1 MDSYVF
7 FFCRVCCCWLTA
19 LCCHFT
25 TLDAS
30 VYYPSLPSVNEAR
43 LYIFGMANFVGLISL
58 EVGTGQVREIE
69 QASGRQRH
77 RVDIV
82 RACTMCVCVCETTTT
97 PNFLAKK
104 KNTHQIWGMNIFLLF
119 TCIHKDITHS
129 HRMFGYS
136 DASSIWYAWCMHC
149 HCRMQK
155 MIIDMCVRSCG
166 VENAEWNGVEV
177 TGGQAGGASCCCN
190 SEMTLT
196 QTCLIFAKI
205 MLFASSDGRA
215 DGNAAPKFYNW
226 DLCECCIQKPY
237 QEPIEKCMLLSNF
250 NDGAL
255 LQHSIFDKHTHTL
268 HVLLLSVLA
277 WHAFHMRNEGEVV
290 HASSTSI
297 CVWKFVLYY
306 TGFSVPFMS
315 FFHHC
320 F

>member
-104 KNTHQIWGMNIFLLF
+104 KHTPNMGNEYFSSFHLHTQRYNTFTSDVRILGCFEYLICMVHALPLPDAENDHRYVCTVVWCGECGMKWSRG
-119 TCIHKDITHS
+119 HW
-129 HRMFGYS
+129 RPG
-136 DASSIWYAWCMHC
+136 
-149 HCRMQK
+149 R
-155 MIIDMCVRSCG
+155 RR
-166 VENAEWNGVEV
+166 
-177 TGGQAGGASCCCN
+177 
-190 SEMTLT
+190 
-196 QTCLIFAKI
+196 I
-205 MLFASSDGRA
+205 ML
-215 DGNAAPKFYNW
+215 
-226 DLCECCIQKPY
+226 L
-237 QEPIEKCMLLSNF
+237 
-250 NDGAL
+250 
-255 LQHSIFDKHTHTL
+255 
-268 HVLLLSVLA
+268 
-277 WHAFHMRNEGEVV
+277 
-290 HASSTSI
+290 
-297 CVWKFVLYY
+297 
-306 TGFSVPFMS
+306 
-315 FFHHC
+315 
-320 F
+320 